1 MAITVELPTVLQS
14 YAGGDRVLEVEHPC
28 STVRE
33 VLDAIGTQYPGVVDR
48 VVTERGEVRRHV
60 NVFVDDESIRQK
72 SGLDTPVG
80 EGSSIYILAA
90 VSGG

>member
-1 MAITVELPTVLQS
+1 MAITVELPAVLQPH
-14 YAGGDRVLEVEHPC
+14 AGGRRTVDVDRPC

-33 VLDAIGTQYPGVVDR
+33 VLDALGTRCPGVLDR

-60 NVFVDDESIRQK
+60 NVYVDEESIRLNG
-72 SGLDTPVG
+72 GLDTPVG
-80 EGSSIYILAA
+80 PGSTVYILAA